1 MTKTF
6 INNYI
11 YKKELIEQAE
21 KATFSHEDSFAVMS
35 RAAKLCY
42 NYISKILQ
50 NGKILILCGPGNNGG
65 DGLLIGKSLKELGHS
80 IEIYSPFGC
89 GKTAD
94 SNKALN
100 LLDKRLFISEI
111 KDLSK
116 YDIIV
121 DALFGFQFNKPLN
134 EKIENLL
141 NEINASSA
149 KKIAIDIPTGVYCDN
164 GQIDR
169 IAFKADITLTF
180 HRLKPCHV
188 LLPGKEFSGKI
199 ELFDICL
206 DSIDQKSSIQ
216 LIPDPLL
223 KRPKLNNHKYNRGE
237 LLILASNEM
246 VGASKLATLIASKVA
261 FKSGVG
267 IVKLL
272 VHQDDVILFKQH
284 ILEELILPF
293 RDINEIEQS
302 IKEDTAFVF
311 GCGLILNKINKDV
324 LDLILQR
331 RTKIVFDA
339 GSFSLMEKDKS
350 HYLSLLK
357 NHKGSKVL
365 TPHKNEFGRLFG
377 VTRNKIEDCM
387 VAAEKSNSVVL
398 YKGND
403 TVISDKNK
411 NTFINYFTSSYL
423 ATAGSGDILSG
434 LIGSFL
440 SQGYSPLEAAK
451 YACFLHSHSAIEL
464 NRPFSAFELIDQI
477 SILIKQYIK

>member
-1 MTKTF
+1 MTKAF
-6 INNYI
+6 FNNYI
-11 YKKELIEQAE
+11 YTKELIEQAE
-21 KATFSHEDSFAVMS
+21 EATFCREDSFAVMC
-35 RAAKLCY
+35 RAAKVCY
-42 NYISKILQ
+42 KYISKILL

-65 DGLLIGKSLKELGHS
+65 DGLLIGENLKALGHS

-89 GKTAD
+89 GKTVD

-100 LLDKRLFISEI
+100 LLDKSLFISEI
-111 KDLSK
+111 KDFSK

-134 EKIENLL
+134 KPIENLI
-141 NEINASSA
+141 NETNASSA
-149 KKIAIDIPTGVYCDN
+149 KKIAIDIPTGVYCNN

-199 ELFDICL
+199 ELFDIYL
-206 DSIDQKSSIQ
+206 DSLDQKSSIQ
-216 LIPDPLL
+216 LMPDPLL
-223 KRPKLNNHKYNRGE
+223 KRPKLNDHKYNRGE
-237 LLILASNEM
+237 LLIFASNEM

-272 VHQDDVILFKQH
+272 VHQDDIILFKQH
-284 ILEELILPF
+284 ILEELILPY
-293 RDINEIEQS
+293 RDINEIEKNV
-302 IKEDTAFVF
+302 KENSTFVF

-324 LDLILQR
+324 LDLILKKK
-331 RTKIVFDA
+331 TKIVFDA
-339 GSFSLMEKDKS
+339 GSFALMERDKS
-350 HYLSLLK
+350 HYLSLLN

-365 TPHKNEFGRLFG
+365 SPHKNEFGRLFEI
-377 VTRNKIEDCM
+377 TNDKIADCRI
-387 VAAEKSNSVVL
+387 AAEKSNSVVL

-403 TVISDKNK
+403 TVISDNK

-440 SQGYSPLEAAK
+440 SQGYSPLVAAN
-451 YACFLHSHSAIEL
+451 YACFLHSNSAIKL
-464 NRPFSAFELIDQI
+464 NRPFSAYELVDQI
-477 SILIKQYIK
+477 SLLIKQHTK

>member
-6 INNYI
+6 FNNYI
-11 YKKELIEQAE
+11 YTKELIAE
-21 KATFSHEDSFAVMS
+21 AEEATFFHEDSFAVMS
-35 RAAKLCY
+35 RAAKFCY
-42 NYISKILQ
+42 NYISKILK

-65 DGLLIGKSLKELGHS
+65 DGLLVGKSLQEVGHL
-80 IEIYSPFGC
+80 IEIYSPLGC

-149 KKIAIDIPTGVYCDN
+149 KKIAIDIPTGVYCNN

-216 LIPDPLL
+216 LIPAPLL
-223 KRPKLNNHKYNRGE
+223 KRPKLNDHKYHRGE
-237 LLILASNEM
+237 LMIFASNEM
-246 VGASKLATLIASKVA
+246 VGASKLATLMASKVA

-272 VHQDDVILFKQH
+272 VHQQDVILFKQH

-293 RDINEIEQS
+293 RDINEIEQT
-302 IKEDTAFVF
+302 IKEDATFVF

-350 HYLSLLK
+350 HYLSLLN

-387 VAAEKSNSVVL
+387 IAAEKSNSVVL

-403 TVISDKNK
+403 TVISDNNK

-440 SQGYSPLEAAK
+440 SQGYSPLEAAN
-451 YACFLHSHSAIEL
+451 YACFLHSHSAIKL

-477 SILIKQYIK
+477 SILIKQHTK

>member
-6 INNYI
+6 FNNYI

-21 KATFSHEDSFAVMS
+21 EATFSHEDSFAVMC
-35 RAAKLCY
+35 RAAKFCY
-42 NYISKILQ
+42 DYISKFLL

-65 DGLLIGKSLKELGHS
+65 DGLLIGHNLKELGYS

-89 GKTAD
+89 GKTED

-100 LLDKRLFISEI
+100 LLDKGLFISEI

-116 YDIIV
+116 YDLIV

-134 EKIENLL
+134 EQIENLI

-149 KKIAIDIPTGVYCDN
+149 KKISIDIPTGVYCNN

-169 IAFKADITLTF
+169 VAFKADFTLTF

-188 LLPGKEFSGKI
+188 LLPGKEVSGKI

-206 DSIDQKSSIQ
+206 DSLDQQSCIQ
-216 LIPDPLL
+216 LIPEPLF
-223 KRPKLNNHKYNRGE
+223 KRPKLNDHKYNRGE

-293 RDINEIEQS
+293 RDINEIENN
-302 IKEDTAFVF
+302 IKENSTFIF
-311 GCGLILNKINKDV
+311 GCGLTPKKINKDV
-324 LDLILQR
+324 LDLILQK

-339 GSFSLMEKDKS
+339 GSFSLMERDKS
-350 HYLSLLK
+350 HYLSLLN
-357 NHKGSKVL
+357 NHKSSKVL
-365 TPHKNEFGRLFG
+365 TPHKNEFGRLFE
-377 VTRNKIEDCM
+377 VTRDKIEDCRT
-387 VAAEKSNSVVL
+387 AAEKSNSVVL

-403 TVISDKNK
+403 TVISDNNK

-440 SQGYSPLEAAK
+440 SQGYSPIEATN
-451 YACFLHSHSAIEL
+451 YACFLHSQSAIKL
-464 NRPFSAFELIDQI
+464 NRPFSSFELVDQI
-477 SILIKQYIK
+477 SILIKRHTK